1 MLLETSMRLRIAS
14 LFSQLAG
21 LKIRLTPTSVVV
33 IAMLSVLIAL
43 PTSLKVVEASTPTD
57 FGSLSDLIESLK
69 SLSQSL
75 DLLIQRVKTLLSMD
89 FSSMDREPFLT
100 WEDQSIN
107 TPFLLGLENSQVCS
121 TLGGQ

>member
-1 MLLETSMRLRIAS
+1 MRLRIAS

-21 LKIRLTPTSVVV
+21 LKIRLTPTNAVV

-43 PTSLKVVEASTPTD
+43 PTSLKVVEASTPID

-121 TLGGQ
+121 TSDGQ